1 MDEAAPDEFVFIIG
15 SEMAPGRLGEE
26 REYGETADRV
36 KSFFTRPKAAV
47 EQDWR
52 RVVGLLRDLAGEMS
66 ATAGEFAMQEVEFQL
81 GFSAKGKLGF
91 IAEAGV
97 TTSVKVK
104 FVRHDTAGLAVDN
117 A

>member
-1 MDEAAPDEFVFIIG
+1 MDEAAPDEFVFITG
-15 SEMAPGRLGEE
+15 TEVVPGRLGEE
-26 REYGETADRV
+26 REFGERAQLV

-52 RVVGLLRDLAGEMS
+52 TVVGLLRDLAAEMS
-66 ATAGEFAMQEVEFQL
+66 ATAGEFAMQEAEFQL

-104 FVRHDTAGLAVDN
+104 FVRRDPAGN